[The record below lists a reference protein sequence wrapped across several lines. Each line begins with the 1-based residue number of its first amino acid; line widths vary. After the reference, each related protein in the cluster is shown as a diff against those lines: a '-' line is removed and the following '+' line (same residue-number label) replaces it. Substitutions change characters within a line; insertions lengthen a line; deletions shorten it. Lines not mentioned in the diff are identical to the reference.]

1 MSLYVLAELVNE
13 EAVTVG
19 YRIFDNKTMSYK
31 DVSSRS
37 VIEQLSKGA
46 IINGLSIDST
56 TNEIEV
62 LFGESKWIRDYVYT
76 STNMLKDNGGEIE
89 WAESRLWTAVKACEH
104 AILAV
109 NVFGVA
115 EEFSLEYIE
124 NNINIKNNLFAPRFA
139 NIYSKQGTNGK
150 TTLVVIGNMDRMD
163 NADSIAHKVAKIK
176 AKLDLLGVYGMVID
190 YKNIPIVT
198 DKNIV
203 SAVIPS
209 ICKEIPTATFKG
221 CRKLKEVIIDYGVE
235 VIGRWAFSGC
245 ISLNNIVVPGSVK
258 NIKNYAFQMCT
269 DLINIELCDGI
280 ESIGYAAFRKCTNLK
295 RIRLPSTIKHIDIDN
310 LFIGTS
316 QTITIEIPTT
326 VMKRIE
332 EPNRTNIQ
340 LKII

>member
-56 TNEIEV
+56 TNEIKV
-62 LFGESKWIRDYVYT
+62 LYGKSKWIGASA
-76 STNMLKDNGGEIE
+76 STNMLKDNGDEIE
-89 WAESRLWTAVKACEH
+89 RTKSRLWTAVKACEH

-115 EEFSLEYIE
+115 EEFSLEYI
-124 NNINIKNNLFAPRFA
+124 KNSIAAPGFA
-139 NIYSKQGTNGK
+139 NIDSKQGTNGK
-150 TTLVVIGNMDRMD
+150 TTLVFRGNMDRMD
-163 NADSIAHKVAKIK
+163 NADSIAHKVAKIQ
-176 AKLDLLGVYGMVID
+176 AKLDLLGVHGMIID

-209 ICKEIPTATFKG
+209 ICKEIPTVTFSG
-221 CRKLKEVIIDYGVE
+221 CRKLKEVTIGCGVE
-235 VIGRWAFSGC
+235 VIGSWAFGGC
-245 ISLNNIVVPGSVK
+245 KSLNNIVVPGSVK
-258 NIKNYAFQMCT
+258 NIGIYAFQMCT
-269 DLINIELCDGI
+269 NLINIELCDGI

-295 RIRLPSTIKHIDIDN
+295 RLRLPSTIKHIDIDK
-310 LFIGTS
+310 LFIGAS
-316 QTITIEIPTT
+316 QNITIEIPNT
-326 VMKRIE
+326 VMKRIK
-332 EPNRTNIQ
+332 EPTRENIK

>member
-1 MSLYVLAELVNE
+1 MSLYVLAELLNKE
-13 EAVTVG
+13 DVTVG

-56 TNEIEV
+56 TNEIKV
-62 LFGESKWIRDYVYT
+62 LFGESKWVGDSA
-76 STNMLKDNGGEIE
+76 STNMLKDNGDEID
-89 WAESRLWTAVKACEH
+89 WTKSRLWTAVKACEH

-115 EEFSLEYIE
+115 EEFSLDYIKKA
-124 NNINIKNNLFAPRFA
+124 IRIKNNTVAPSFA
-139 NIYSKQGTNGK
+139 NIDSKRGTNGK
-150 TTLVVIGNMDRMD
+150 NILVFRGNMDRMD
-163 NADSIAHKVAKIK
+163 NADSIAHKVAKIQ
-176 AKLDLLGVYGMVID
+176 AKLDLLGVYGMIID

-209 ICKEIPTATFKG
+209 ICKEIPTVTFSG
-221 CRKLKEVIIDYGVE
+221 CRKLKEVIISYGVE

-245 ISLNNIVVPGSVK
+245 ISLNTIVVPGSVK
-258 NIKNYAFQMCT
+258 NIESYAFQMCT
-269 DLINIELCDGI
+269 NLINIELCDGI
-280 ESIGYAAFRKCTNLK
+280 ESIGYAAFRECTNLK

-310 LFIGTS
+310 LFIGAS
-316 QTITIEIPTT
+316 QNITIEIPST
-326 VMKRIE
+326 VMKRIK